1 MDLTNMI
8 PQGAEEMQAPEQQLS
23 KEEYA
28 ALKKQEREE
37 VWAEVD
43 AQAQAVFK
51 DGDSLKGFLDFMAQC
66 NTQKTPNLLLIYGQN
81 PEAKMVKSY
90 DRWQQERRSP
100 KSGVHGY
107 TYMISTEYEKD
118 GEKRNGYTIGKG
130 FDISQMSG
138 KPLEERPQRTMEE
151 LVSAVLKDQQVRL
164 QIADN
169 LPEGIQAQYIPKQ
182 RTVYVRNGMDEMTTF
197 HAINRELAC
206 ASLDMHDGS
215 YARKKV
221 NAQAYCAAY
230 VIGKR
235 YGAEVSGFQMEK
247 IAEMQENGKKDPQE
261 LRGFLNDVRQ
271 AAYTIRNHMER
282 NFGEQEQ
289 AFTKDEFS
297 IEGPAEKPPKKEKKG
312 KEQPER

>member
-1 MDLTNMI
+1 MDLTSMI
-8 PQGAEEMQAPEQQLS
+8 PNGIEETQVPEQKLS

-43 AQAQAVFK
+43 AQAQAVFQ

-66 NTQKTPNLLLIYGQN
+66 NTQRTPNLLLIYGQN
-81 PEAKMVKSY
+81 PEAKVVRSY
-90 DRWQQERRSP
+90 DRWQEEHRSP
-100 KSGVHGY
+100 KSGVRGY
-107 TYMISTEYEKD
+107 TYMISTEYEKG
-118 GEKRNGYTIGKG
+118 GERRTGYTIGKG
-130 FDISQMSG
+130 FDISQMTG

-151 LVSAVLKDQQVRL
+151 LIGAVLKDQQVRM

-182 RTVYVRNGMDEMTTF
+182 RTIYVRNGMDEMTTF

-206 ASLDMHDGS
+206 ASLDQHDGS
-215 YARKKV
+215 YARAKV

-235 YGAEVSGFQMEK
+235 YGAEVSGFQLGK

-282 NFGEQEQ
+282 NFGEKEQE
-289 AFTKDEFS
+289 FTKDEFS
-297 IEGPAEKPPKKEKKG
+297 FDAPLSSEPPKGKKS
-312 KEQPER
+312 KQQPER